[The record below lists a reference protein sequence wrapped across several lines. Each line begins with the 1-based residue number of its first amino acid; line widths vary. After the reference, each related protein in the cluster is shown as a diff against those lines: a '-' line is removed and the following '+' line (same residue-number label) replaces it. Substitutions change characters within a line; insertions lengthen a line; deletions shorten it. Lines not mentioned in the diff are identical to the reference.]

1 MFLTAKKQKGTIHT
15 YNQTFGN
22 RCESIIEKPVK
33 VWHGPATVKQSKS
46 KLCHWETGKAGGAL
60 KLSQENCLFIIHHL
74 TYER

>member
-1 MFLTAKKQKGTIHT
+1 MFLTVKKQSGTIHT

-46 KLCHWETGKAGGAL
+46 NYVTGKLGRLEA
-60 KLSQENCLFIIHHL
+60 
-74 TYER
+74 R